1 MSLTQKPAARI
12 ESKETK
18 SFLRKNISDDAKK
31 GCCARFNPIMMTNM
45 PSSNNTIAFRFL
57 YDDVRK

>member
-45 PSSNNTIAFRFL
+45 PSSNWLFQEAFA
-57 YDDVRK
+57 